1 MLVASIVATSLTA
14 LAQCPNNEIWYTT
27 RDGKKA
33 ELYVGFYLDWSNPNL
48 KIVSHTYANGKGVIR
63 ANGPIKYYG
72 YFEPDGGGFMLSLN
86 VDTITFPDC
95 LEGIISN
102 YFINIKTFK
111 GKLAS
116 ADGRCL
122 IKNGELIAFAPEG
135 LTEYT
140 IPNGVT
146 KIGNYAFFFCENLT
160 SITIPNS
167 VTTIE
172 EGAFKGCDNLKTFK
186 GELASADG
194 RCLIKNGE
202 LIAFAPGG
210 PTEYTIPSGITK
222 IGDYAFQD
230 CNNLTSITI
239 PYGVTTIGEGAFS
252 RCSNLRSITIPN
264 SVTTIEEGAFFYCGL
279 TSITIPSSVTKIGPC
294 AFECCD
300 NLTSINIPNGV
311 REIKCSTFASCTNLR
326 SVTISNSVT
335 RIGAGAFSYCTN
347 LTNVNIPSSVTKIGP
362 HAFEGCNVS
371 YQIKA
376 LAERLLYEDPDEI
389 WGTWDGDL

>member
-33 ELYVGFYLDWSNPNL
+33 ELYVGHYLDWSNPNL

-63 ANGPIKYYG
+63 ANGPIKYFG
-72 YFEPDGGGFMLSLN
+72 YCEPGGEGFMLSLN

-102 YFINIKTFK
+102 YFVNIKTFK

-146 KIGNYAFFFCENLT
+146 KIGDYAFFLCENLT
-160 SITIPNS
+160 SLIVPYS
-167 VTTIE
+167 VTKIDSR
-172 EGAFKGCDNLKTFK
+172 AFEGCDNLKTFK
-186 GELASADG
+186 GKLASADG

-210 PTEYTIPSGITK
+210 LTEY
-222 IGDYAFQD
+222 
-230 CNNLTSITI
+230 TI

-279 TSITIPSSVTKIGPC
+279 TSITIPSSVTKIEPC

-335 RIGAGAFSYCTN
+335 RIGTGAFAYCTN

-376 LAERLLYEDPDEI
+376 LAERLLYEDPHEI
-389 WGTWDGDL
+389 WCTWDGDL

>member
-33 ELYVGFYLDWSNPNL
+33 ELYGGLFLDSSKPNL

-63 ANGPIKYYG
+63 ANGPIKYFG
-72 YFEPDGGGFMLSLN
+72 YFEPGGVGFELSLN

-95 LEGIISN
+95 LEGFISN
-102 YFINIKTFK
+102 YFDNIKTFK

-116 ADGRCL
+116 ADGRCI

-140 IPNGVT
+140 IP
-146 KIGNYAFFFCENLT
+146 
-160 SITIPNS
+160 
-167 VTTIE
+167 
-172 EGAFKGCDNLKTFK
+172 
-186 GELASADG
+186 
-194 RCLIKNGE
+194 
-202 LIAFAPGG
+202 
-210 PTEYTIPSGITK
+210 SGITK
-222 IGDYAFQD
+222 IGDYVFQD
-230 CNNLTSITI
+230 CDNLTSITI
-239 PYGVTTIGEGAFS
+239 PYGVTTIGKGAFS

-264 SVTTIEEGAFFYCGL
+264 SVTTIEEGALFYCGL
-279 TSITIPSSVTKIGPC
+279 TSITIPSSVTKIEPC

-300 NLTSINIPNGV
+300 LTSINIPNGV

-335 RIGAGAFSYCTN
+335 RIGSGAF
-347 LTNVNIPSSVTKIGP
+347 
-362 HAFEGCNVS
+362 A
-371 YQIKA
+371 
-376 LAERLLYEDPDEI
+376 
-389 WGTWDGDL
+389 

>member
-14 LAQCPNNEIWYTT
+14 VAQCPNNEIWYTT

-33 ELYVGFYLDWSNPNL
+33 ELYVGLDLDASNPNL

-63 ANGPIKYYG
+63 ANGPIKYFG
-72 YFEPDGGGFMLSLN
+72 YFEPGGVGFMLSLN

-95 LEGIISN
+95 LEGLISN
-102 YFINIKTFK
+102 YFVNIKTFK

-146 KIGNYAFFFCENLT
+146 KIGDAAFFFCENLT
-160 SITIPNS
+160 SLTVPYS
-167 VTTIE
+167 VTKIDSS
-172 EGAFKGCDNLKTFK
+172 AFYRCDNLKTFK
-186 GELASADG
+186 GKLASADG

-210 PTEYTIPSGITK
+210 PTEYTIP
-222 IGDYAFQD
+222 
-230 CNNLTSITI
+230 
-239 PYGVTTIGEGAFS
+239 YGVTTIGEGAFN

-335 RIGAGAFSYCTN
+335 RIGTGAFAYCTN

-376 LAERLLYEDPDEI
+376 LAERLLYEDPYEERC
-389 WGTWDGDL
+389 TWDGDL

>member
-33 ELYVGFYLDWSNPNL
+33 ELYVGLDLDASNPNL

-63 ANGPIKYYG
+63 ANGPIKYFG
-72 YFEPDGGGFMLSLN
+72 YFEPGGVGFMLSLN

-102 YFINIKTFK
+102 YFVNIKTFK

-122 IKNGELIAFAPEG
+122 IKNGELIAFAPGG
-135 LTEYT
+135 LT
-140 IPNGVT
+140 
-146 KIGNYAFFFCENLT
+146 K
-160 SITIPNS
+160 
-167 VTTIE
+167 
-172 EGAFKGCDNLKTFK
+172 
-186 GELASADG
+186 
-194 RCLIKNGE
+194 
-202 LIAFAPGG
+202 
-210 PTEYTIPSGITK
+210 YTIPSGITK
-222 IGDYAFQD
+222 IGEYAFQD
-230 CNNLTSITI
+230 CENLTSITI
-239 PYGVTTIGEGAFS
+239 PYGVTTIGKGAFS

-279 TSITIPSSVTKIGPC
+279 TSITIPSSVTKIEPC
-294 AFECCD
+294 AFECCY

-335 RIGAGAFSYCTN
+335 RIGTGAFAYCTN

-376 LAERLLYEDPDEI
+376 LAERLLYEDPHEI
-389 WGTWDGDL
+389 WCTWDGDL